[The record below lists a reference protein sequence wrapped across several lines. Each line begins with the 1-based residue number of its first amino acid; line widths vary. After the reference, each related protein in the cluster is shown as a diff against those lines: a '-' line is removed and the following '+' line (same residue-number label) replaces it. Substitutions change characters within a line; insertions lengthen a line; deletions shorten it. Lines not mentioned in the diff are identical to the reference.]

1 MKNILPALAWL
12 LLCLMNFSCEG
23 FLDEKP
29 QKSILVPESALEYQA
44 ILDNY
49 TRVNISAPLPFI
61 YSDDFWTTEA
71 NLLRLSPWHQQSYR
85 WSMNPYSTG
94 EIPED
99 YFNVYRKIF
108 TANVVLDK
116 LAENPRWSK
125 KDLDDLRGKALFW
138 RAHGYF
144 ELAVLFL
151 DHPKSA
157 SSEGRRIPARL
168 SSALNAPVG
177 TLNSQQ
183 AFDLILKDLEAA
195 LPLLEPTTQYPTQP
209 SVFAGYGLL
218 SRIHL
223 YLGNYDQAMEYGL
236 KVLEGNFKLMN
247 YSSLNMNLAF
257 PIQNFNAE
265 IILFTTMA
273 SISVVAA
280 NNTAFI
286 EPKLANSY
294 EAADLRR
301 RLFFSNSAGFLSFKG
316 NYTGRSE
323 VFTGVALDEVLLNL
337 AEAKVRTGSIS
348 QGMGYLNQLLRN
360 RIQNFKDLELS
371 DPTLALASVL
381 DHRRKSLVFRGLRW
395 MDLKRFAAND
405 SKVMVLE
412 RMSGGE
418 KVTFETRPE
427 HMQVSIPSNEIN

>member
-1 MKNILPALAWL
+1 MKNILPIVAWL
-12 LLCLMNFSCEG
+12 IVCLLNASCEG

-49 TRVNISAPLPFI
+49 SRVNISAPLPFI

-71 NLLRLSPWHQQSYR
+71 NLLRLSPWHQQAYQ

-116 LAENPRWSK
+116 LAENPQWTK
-125 KDLDDLRGKALFW
+125 NEIDDLRGKALFW

-151 DHPKSA
+151 EHPKSA
-157 SSEGRRIPARL
+157 LPEGRRIPARI

-183 AFDLILKDLEAA
+183 AFELILRDLEAA
-195 LPLLEPTTQYPTQP
+195 IPLLEPTTQYPTQP

-223 YLGNYDQAMEYGL
+223 YLGNYEQAIGYGQ
-236 KVLEGNFKLMN
+236 KVLGGNFKLMN
-247 YSSLNMNLAF
+247 YASLNMNLAF
-257 PIQNFNAE
+257 PIQNFNSE
-265 IILFTTMA
+265 IILFTTMT
-273 SISVVAA
+273 SISVVAS

-286 EPKLANSY
+286 DPKLAGSY
-294 EAADLRR
+294 ETADLRR
-301 RLFFSNSAGFLSFKG
+301 RLFFANSAGFLSFKG

-323 VFTGVALDEVLLNL
+323 VFTGIALDEVLLNL
-337 AEAKVRTGSIS
+337 AEANVRQGSVS
-348 QGMGYLNQLLRN
+348 QGLVYLNQLLRN
-360 RIQNFKDLELS
+360 RIQSFKDLEIS
-371 DPTLALASVL
+371 DPNLALSSVL

-395 MDLKRFAAND
+395 MDLKRFSAND

-412 RMSGGE
+412 RTVGGE

-427 HMQVSIPSNEIN
+427 NMQVFIPSNEIN